1 LVVDCAKI
9 PIDPLTERICQ
20 ALDLDPLRLIS
31 SGSLILAS
39 SQPDDLIQEL
49 ARKGVL
55 CTAIGRLTAEPDRV
69 MLTGDGP
76 RELEPP
82 GSDELY
88 KTL

>member
-1 LVVDCAKI
+1 
-9 PIDPLTERICQ
+9 
-20 ALDLDPLRLIS
+20 
-31 SGSLILAS
+31 LAS

-76 RELEPP
+76 RANWKPP